1 MRMADDPAEQPINQ
15 IDEVELRD
23 IGRNLVELAERLRRA
38 GALIEARQIA
48 PLGPLY
54 HDANGLEMSDE
65 EVAAENAS
73 TRVAFRDALNAMRD
87 FRRGYNRWERLTAE
101 YALTRMHY
109 SQRDAANELGVAAST
124 INRWAQH
131 PLPIE
136 DYS

>member
-1 MRMADDPAEQPINQ
+1 MADDPAEQPINQ

-38 GALIEARQIA
+38 GALIETRQIA

-54 HDANGLEMSDE
+54 HDASGREMTDE
-65 EVAAENAS
+65 EVTAENTS

-101 YALTRMHY
+101 YALTRMNY
-109 SQRDAANELGVAAST
+109 SQRDAASELGVAAST